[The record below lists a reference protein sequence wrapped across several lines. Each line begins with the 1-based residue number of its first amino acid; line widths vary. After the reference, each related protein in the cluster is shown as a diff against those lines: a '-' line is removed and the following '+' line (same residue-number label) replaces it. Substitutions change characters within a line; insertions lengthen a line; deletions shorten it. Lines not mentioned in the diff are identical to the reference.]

1 VRRWNGRH
9 RALGAPAALLL
20 LAIAPTDA
28 AASPGDMNDVRD
40 GVGRDPIPGDPTI
53 EKPVTEALPH
63 PRFGERGQLVLSADL
78 ELRIGARWSDGD
90 DPRSSFHFAVSPSFD
105 AFVAD
110 DFTLGAF
117 ASYGTTT
124 SRAFG
129 PDGSLGDYTSTTG
142 ALGGR
147 IGFNA
152 PLGRWLSWWPRFSL
166 AWSQS
171 SSVATIVTPAAG
183 ATQTTRGGYDYT
195 QSGLYI
201 YLQAPLLVHPAP
213 HWFLG
218 VGPTLYQDLSRGFAD
233 SPRTN
238 NRTTIGF
245 AYVVG
250 GYF

>member
-1 VRRWNGRH
+1 MIRPIGLRRPLT
-9 RALGAPAALLL
+9 ATAALLL
-20 LAIAPTDA
+20 LAIAAPHA
-28 AASPGDMNDVRD
+28 AASPGDMNDLRD
-40 GVGRDPIPGDPTI
+40 GVGRDPIPSDPTARP
-53 EKPVTEALPH
+53 PVTEKLPS
-63 PRFGERGQLVLSADL
+63 PRFGERGQVVLSADL
-78 ELRIGARWSDGD
+78 ELRFRAQWSDGD
-90 DPRSSFHFAVSPSFD
+90 DPRSSFAFAVSPSFD
-105 AFVAD
+105 AFVGD

-117 ASYGTTT
+117 ASYGSTT

-129 PDGSLGDYTSTTG
+129 PDGSLIDYTTSGGGLG
-142 ALGGR
+142 AR

-152 PLGRWLSWWPRFSL
+152 PIGRWLSWWPRFSL
-166 AWSQS
+166 AWSETS
-171 SSVATIVTPAAG
+171 SAASVVTPSTAARASG
-183 ATQTTRGGYDYT
+183 AGGYDYT

-218 VGPTLYQDLSRGFAD
+218 VGPVLYQDLSRGFKD

-245 AYVVG
+245 AYSVG